1 MDNRKVIERGALV
14 IKDGRISCVGSC
26 STSGVDKV
34 IDAKGQTLMPGLID
48 MHAHHHRDYE
58 GVLPKKNWES
68 AIYLAYGVTT
78 TLDNSMWS
86 GHVFPQAEL
95 VESGSVL
102 GPRTF
107 STGDPLYSGD
117 GARQNEITSLEVARQ
132 NVARLQA
139 WGAISVKQYAQPR
152 REQRQWVTDAARDRG
167 MRVTAEGGDLEYNLG
182 MIMDGHTGWEHPLSY
197 MPLYDD
203 AARFF
208 GLAKAVYSVTFL
220 VGGPGPWNEEYFF
233 QASDVWRDEKLRRFT
248 PWRMLIPGTRR
259 RMLRPETDYSFP
271 LLARGVADVVAHGG
285 YGAIGSHG
293 QQHGLG
299 SHWET
304 WAAAAGMGNMGALEV
319 ATSHGAHFLGLD
331 GELGSLTSGKV
342 ADVLVLSANPLDD
355 IKNTT
360 KITYVVKN
368 GIVWNASTLDEVWPN
383 ARPYGDYPWVDPDA
397 LRTDD
402 RPVTIFDK
410 QDKQSGSSHP

>member
-1 MDNRKVIERGALV
+1 
-14 IKDGRISCVGSC
+14 
-26 STSGVDKV
+26 
-34 IDAKGQTLMPGLID
+34 

-95 VESGSVL
+95 VESGTVL

-117 GARQNEITSLEVARQ
+117 GARQNEITTLEIARQ
-132 NVARLQA
+132 NVGRLQA
-139 WGAISVKQYAQPR
+139 WGAITVKQYGQPR
-152 REQRQWVTDAARDRG
+152 REQRQWITDAARDRG

-182 MIMDGHTGWEHPLSY
+182 MIMDGHTGWEHP
-197 MPLYDD
+197 MPFMPMYDD
-203 AARFF
+203 VAKFF

-233 QASDVWRDEKLRRFT
+233 QASDVWRDEKARRFT

-271 LLARGVADVVAHGG
+271 LLARGVGDVVANGG

-299 SHWET
+299 SHWEIQ
-304 WAAAAGMGNMGALEV
+304 AAAAGMGNMGALEL

-331 GELGSLTSGKV
+331 AELGSLTSGKV
-342 ADVLVLSANPLDD
+342 ADVLVLGANPLDD
-355 IKNTT
+355 IKNTL
-360 KITYVVKN
+360 KIKYVVKN
-368 GIVWNASTLDEVWPN
+368 GIVWDALTLDEVWPN
-383 ARPYGDYPWVDPDA
+383 AKPYGDYPWVNPDA

-402 RPVTIFDK
+402 RPVTFFDK
-410 QDKQSGSSHP
+410 EPSPSTSPAPSGSRP